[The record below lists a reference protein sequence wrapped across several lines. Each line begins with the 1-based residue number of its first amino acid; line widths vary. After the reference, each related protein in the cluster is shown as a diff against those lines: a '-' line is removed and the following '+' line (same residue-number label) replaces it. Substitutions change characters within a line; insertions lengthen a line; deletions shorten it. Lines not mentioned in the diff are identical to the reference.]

1 MEGVICRNETEV
13 LGYTFGIV
21 LMIVTINNDNII
33 IASNLYVTV

>member
-21 LMIVTINNDNII
+21 LMIVTITII
-33 IASNLYVTV
+33 LL